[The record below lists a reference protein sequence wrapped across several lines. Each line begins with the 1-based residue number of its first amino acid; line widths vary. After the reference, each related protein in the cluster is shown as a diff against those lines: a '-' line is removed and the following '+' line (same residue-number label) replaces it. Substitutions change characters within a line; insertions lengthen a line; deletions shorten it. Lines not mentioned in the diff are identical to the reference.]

1 MNTAIRICVLMVGL
15 FATFAAV
22 AAPRPDGYP
31 RPGFTSPDGYPRPGV
46 TISHPDGYPRPGI
59 ANPDGYPRP
68 GLR

>member
-1 MNTAIRICVLMVGL
+1 MKTAIRMGVLMVGL
-15 FATFAAV
+15 FATFAVAV
-22 AAPRPDGYP
+22 PRPDGYP

-46 TISHPDGYPRPGI
+46 TISNPDGYPRPGV